1 MIFCFVLGLH
11 QGGRF
16 RQSMARV
23 TVHFHGIPRE
33 KAHRELID
41 MYAKRLKKRGVKIEF
56 HSDKLSINAY
66 VERLDKLK
74 GTLIFLDEGGEM
86 MDSIEFSKRV
96 GLWKMEVDETHLAI
110 GPADGWPKTDDSI
123 RRNRLSLSP
132 LTFPHEMASSML
144 VEQLYRATEI
154 LRGSEYHKA

>member
-11 QGGRF
+11 QGERF

-23 TVHFHGIPRE
+23 TVHFHGIPKE
-33 KAHRELID
+33 KAYRELID
-41 MYAKRLKKRGVKIEF
+41 MYAKRLKNRGVKIEF

-66 VERLDKLK
+66 VDRLDKLE
-74 GTLIFLDEGGEM
+74 GTLIFLDEGGEL
-86 MDSIEFSKRV
+86 MDSIEFSNRV
-96 GLWKMEVDETHLAI
+96 GRWKMETDETHLAI
-110 GPADGWPKTDDSI
+110 GPADGWPKAGDTF

>member
-1 MIFCFVLGLH
+1 
-11 QGGRF
+11 
-16 RQSMARV
+16 MARV

-41 MYAKRLKKRGVKIEF
+41 MYAKRLKKRGVKVEF
-56 HSDKLSINAY
+56 HSDKLSIDAY
-66 VERLDKLK
+66 LERLGKLK

-110 GPADGWPKTDDSI
+110 GPAVGWPKTDDSI
-123 RRNRLSLSP
+123 SRNRLSLSP